1 MILHRPSHSVC
12 AASSTNSSQS
22 IPKTSRRP
30 RCFANLLA
38 VRHLNI
44 DFGARLSLSAIRR
57 AHGAGLCADS
67 AYGRALETVKKHN
80 LRNVSETNLI
90 VRFTFQSDSELN
102 DELIQGILTF
112 QAYSLRL
119 VGRFSLLRWHW
130 AIISCIRTV
139 FQTVQDYMRSCIVP
153 LLNGLSL
160 LLLKEVDIYQPST

>member
-1 MILHRPSHSVC
+1 MARPISHERR
-12 AASSTNSSQS
+12 ST
-22 IPKTSRRP
+22 
-30 RCFANLLA
+30 
-38 VRHLNI
+38 
-44 DFGARLSLSAIRR
+44 
-57 AHGAGLCADS
+57 
-67 AYGRALETVKKHN
+67 ETVKKHN

-90 VRFTFQSDSELN
+90 VRITFQSDSELN

-119 VGRFSLLRWHW
+119 VGRLSLLRWHW